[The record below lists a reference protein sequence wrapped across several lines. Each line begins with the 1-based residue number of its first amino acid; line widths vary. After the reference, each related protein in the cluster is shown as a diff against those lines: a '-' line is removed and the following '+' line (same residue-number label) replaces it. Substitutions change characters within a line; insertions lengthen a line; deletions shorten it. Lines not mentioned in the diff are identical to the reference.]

1 MILPQ
6 PLLRGTLVRRYNRF
20 MADVVLD
27 SAITVTAHCPN
38 SGSMLSVNTPGS
50 EVWLSPATDP
60 NRKLKYTWELIR
72 VGEALVGINT
82 HRANGIVA
90 EALSRGAIAELCGYT
105 DMRREVRYGSKSRID
120 LLLQSPNCPNCYVEV
135 KNVTLKRTLADGSL
149 AEFPDAVT
157 ARGTKH
163 LVELAEVV
171 KRGERAVMMYLLQ
184 RSDSD
189 TFAIAADIDPMY
201 AAALAQAKAVGVE
214 VLAYRCCVTTTT
226 ITITDRVRAVLP

>member
-6 PLLRGTLVRRYNRF
+6 PLLHGTLVRRYNRF
-20 MADVVLD
+20 MAEVVLD

-50 EVWLSPATDP
+50 EVWLSPAADP

-90 EALSRGAIAELCGYT
+90 EALSRGAITELCGYT
-105 DMRREVRYGSKSRID
+105 DMRREVRYGSNSRID
-120 LLLQSPNCPNCYVEV
+120 LLLQNPNCPNCYVEV

-149 AEFPDAVT
+149 TEFPMPSP
-157 ARGTKH
+157 
-163 LVELAEVV
+163 
-171 KRGERAVMMYLLQ
+171 RAAQ
-184 RSDSD
+184 SIWWNWRRWRSVANGRS
-189 TFAIAADIDPMY
+189 
-201 AAALAQAKAVGVE
+201 
-214 VLAYRCCVTTTT
+214 
-226 ITITDRVRAVLP
+226 